1 MESITHIDKIM
12 KIIHRINSGNIVAM
26 IVQKMMMTMEN
37 KSLIIINIKM
47 KALKIIINKGSFM
60 IIRYQ
65 KENNLTID

>member
-1 MESITHIDKIM
+1 MESITHKDQIM
-12 KIIHRINSGNIVAM
+12 KIVHRINSGNIVAM
-26 IVQKMMMTMEN
+26 IVQKMKMIMEN